1 MKKKNGLQWFFTV
14 FVALCA
20 ISAFTIGGGILSGL
34 LFLIL
39 AFLISPMR
47 KRLIEN
53 LPENFQ
59 RKGVLVAIGS
69 VVGLLALFTFPSAPN
84 NDETRSTQVDTTSV
98 VNETSRA
105 LPTED
110 RATPGSD
117 EAVKTVEESN
127 TLKLLDEQES
137 EETAKKAEEEA
148 AKKKAE
154 EEAAKK
160 KAEEEAAKKAEE
172 EAAKKKAEA
181 KKAEEEAAKKKA
193 EEEATK
199 KAEEEAAR
207 KKAEEEEVV
216 QKEEE
221 EATRQAEQQPD
232 SSTIAN
238 GTESP
243 DALAVLQMGPTTG
256 SPCWVPRNGGTK
268 YHSKSSCSQMIDPIY
283 TTVDTAAACGF
294 EACKRCH

>member
-1 MKKKNGLQWFFTV
+1 MQSFPVRDFLSS
-14 FVALCA
+14 LSA
-20 ISAFTIGGGILSGL
+20 ISCSV
-34 LFLIL
+34 LIF

-137 EETAKKAEEEA
+137 EETAKKAEKEAAKKKAEEEA

-160 KAEEEAAKKAEE
+160 KAEEEAAKK
-172 EAAKKKAEA
+172 KA
-181 KKAEEEAAKKKA
+181 
-193 EEEATK
+193 
-199 KAEEEAAR
+199 
-207 KKAEEEEVV
+207 
-216 QKEEE
+216 
-221 EATRQAEQQPD
+221 
-232 SSTIAN
+232 S
-238 GTESP
+238 
-243 DALAVLQMGPTTG
+243 DA
-256 SPCWVPRNGGTK
+256 
-268 YHSKSSCSQMIDPIY
+268 IDN
-283 TTVDTAAACGF
+283 AAASAKSKLGL
-294 EACKRCH
+294 

>member
-1 MKKKNGLQWFFTV
+1 MKKKNGLQWFFTA

-20 ISAFTIGGGILSGL
+20 LSAFTIGGGILSGL
-34 LFLIL
+34 LFLVL

-47 KRLIEN
+47 RRLFES

-59 RKGVLVAIGS
+59 RRGVLVAIGS
-69 VVGLLALFTFPSAPN
+69 VVGLLALFTFPSASN

-105 LPTED
+105 LPVED
-110 RATPGSD
+110 RATPDSEEG
-117 EAVKTVEESN
+117 VKTVEESN

-137 EETAKKAEEEA
+137 EETAKKAEEDAAKKKAEEEA

-160 KAEEEAAKKAEE
+160 KAEEEAAKK
-172 EAAKKKAEA
+172 
-181 KKAEEEAAKKKA
+181 KAEEEAAKKKA
-193 EEEATK
+193 EEESAK

-207 KKAEEEEVV
+207 KKAEEEAAA
-216 QKEEE
+216 QKAAE

-283 TTVDTAAACGF
+283 TTVDTATACGF

>member
-1 MKKKNGLQWFFTV
+1 MKKKNGLQWVFTV

-105 LPTED
+105 LPAED
-110 RATPGSD
+110 RDTPTSD
-117 EAVKTVEESN
+117 EGVKTVEESN
-127 TLKLLDEQES
+127 SLKLLEEQKS
-137 EETAKKAEEEA
+137 EEA
-148 AKKKAE
+148 AQKAE

-172 EAAKKKAEA
+172 EAAKKKAE
-181 KKAEEEAAKKKA
+181 EEAAAQKAA
-193 EEEATK
+193 EET
-199 KAEEEAAR
+199 
-207 KKAEEEEVV
+207 
-216 QKEEE
+216 
-221 EATRQAEQQPD
+221 TRQAEQQPD

-268 YHSKSSCSQMIDPIY
+268 YHSKSSCSQMVDPIY